1 MPRFINP
8 KHLMGATKNSLSG
21 LVFAWKGEQA
31 FRHEVLVLVVLVALL
46 AVTGKDAGQWLLV
59 LGGWLGV
66 MVVELLNSADEES
79 FDLVTTEWNEH
90 VKRGKDM
97 ASAAIFLAMIINA
110 GISTVIVRDDKEN
123 FRVINVADEWIVNDE
138 TLRGESN
145 Y

>member
-31 FRHEVLVLVVLVALL
+31 FRHEVLVLVVLAALL

-97 ASAAIFLAMIINA
+97 PPPPS
-110 GISTVIVRDDKEN
+110 S
-123 FRVINVADEWIVNDE
+123 
-138 TLRGESN
+138 
-145 Y
+145 